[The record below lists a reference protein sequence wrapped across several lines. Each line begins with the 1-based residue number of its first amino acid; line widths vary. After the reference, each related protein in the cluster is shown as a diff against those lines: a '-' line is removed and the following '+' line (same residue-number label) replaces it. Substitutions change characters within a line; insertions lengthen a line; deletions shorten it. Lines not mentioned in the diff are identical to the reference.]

1 MLTNISLYRWLSLSG
16 YFGLIALIFIWN
28 LWVEP
33 RPAEQMSLT
42 FLVQMGPLMFALR
55 GLLDGK
61 VYTHAWSMYLALFY
75 FVIGIWFAGDES
87 TRSYGLIFTAFSL
100 MFFIGCVFYTRFQGK
115 AEATEHE
122 PADG

>member
-1 MLTNISLYRWLSLSG
+1 MNNIIIYRWLSLLG

-28 LWVEP
+28 LWIEP
-33 RPAEQMSLT
+33 RPAEQMSIT
-42 FLVQMGPLMFALR
+42 FILQMGPLMFALR

-87 TRSYGLIFTAFSL
+87 TRSYGLLFTSFSL
-100 MFFIGCVFYTRFQGK
+100 IFFIGTVLYTRYQGK
-115 AEATEHE
+115 AEKAEQE
-122 PADG
+122 SENS

>member
-1 MLTNISLYRWLSLSG
+1 MNNIIIYRGLSLLG

-28 LWVEP
+28 LWIEP

-42 FLVQMGPLMFALR
+42 FILQMGPLMFALR

-75 FVIGIWFAGDES
+75 FVIGVWFAGDES
-87 TRSYGLIFTAFSL
+87 TRSYGILFTTFSFIFFVGTVL
-100 MFFIGCVFYTRFQGK
+100 YTRFQGK
-115 AEATEHE
+115 AEKNEE
-122 PADG
+122 QSSGS